1 MKYRSDFQKKCLLR
15 SIGALIAVCFMASPA
30 YARDKLEDS
39 LFFDYQVFFTNPV
52 CQQYNYNEPVPAND
66 GTLLYGKPK
75 NAYCHPKYDLAANI
89 ERLNSPHFQLA
100 QLFRD
105 NDVKELFLT
114 FFSFSNELLAQE
126 LCSAIERNV
135 AVTFIIDSNAQ
146 SDESARKQL
155 DYLASCVPRVSDRGG
170 EKNLPVTL
178 YRGNQGGIGFG
189 HNKFIMASFHSEP
202 RKVKIIFGSGN
213 LSSGTVLHHEN
224 WSFVTTNKQTYF
236 AQSHACMRA
245 GLINHADSLAE
256 YKDFISR
263 CRREIEKEPESDV
276 QTFIVPGDGS
286 EAMGLLTENMRKT
299 QKIEG
304 AAHRFTHPALIKALQ
319 TASSE
324 GSKTVKL
331 IVDDDIYWAGLRGTQ
346 IGSNTP
352 DEARNV
358 NKVIDTGVDVR
369 YVETN
374 QNQHLLS
381 HNKFFLLSFNT
392 QEGGVFT
399 GAGNFTKA
407 AFTNNFENYYY
418 VTIPRVVEAF
428 RQQYQH
434 MFDQLATPYEKLPSE
449 YANP

>member
-1 MKYRSDFQKKCLLR
+1 MNFRSEFQKYYFMLT
-15 SIGALIAVCFMASPA
+15 GALIAVFFIASPVHA
-30 YARDKLEDS
+30 QDKLEES
-39 LFFDYQVFFTNPV
+39 LFFDYQVYFTNPV
-52 CQQYNYNEPVPAND
+52 CQQYNYAEPVPAND

-75 NAYCHPKYDLAANI
+75 NVYCHSKYDLAANI
-89 ERLNSPHFQLA
+89 ERLNSPHFQLM

-105 NDVKELFLT
+105 RDVKELFLT
-114 FFSFSNELLAQE
+114 FFSFSNELLAKE

-135 AVTFIIDSNAQ
+135 AVTFIIDSNGQ

-155 DYLASCVPRVSDRGG
+155 DYIATCVPQVSDRGG

-189 HNKFIMASFHSEP
+189 HNKFIMASFLSES

-224 WSFVTTNKQTYF
+224 WSFVTTNTQTYF
-236 AQSHACMRA
+236 AQSHACMRE
-245 GLINHADSLAE
+245 GLINHSESLAE
-256 YKDFISR
+256 YKGFIHR
-263 CRREIEKEPESDV
+263 CRQQINKEPESDL

-286 EAMGLLTENMRKT
+286 EAMGLLIEKMRVS

-304 AAHRFTHPALIKALQ
+304 AAHRFTHPVLIKALQ
-319 TASSE
+319 AAALE
-324 GSKTVKL
+324 EREMVKL
-331 IVDDDIYWAGLRGTQ
+331 IVDDDIYWAGVRGTQ

-352 DEARNV
+352 DEAKNV
-358 NKVIDTGVDVR
+358 KKVIDAGVDVR
-369 YVETN
+369 YMETN
-374 QNQHLLS
+374 QNQHLLF
-381 HNKFFLLSFNT
+381 HNKFFLLSYNN

-428 RQQYQH
+428 RKQYQH
-434 MFDQLATPYEKLPSE
+434 LFDQLATPYEKLPSE
-449 YANP
+449 YTNP